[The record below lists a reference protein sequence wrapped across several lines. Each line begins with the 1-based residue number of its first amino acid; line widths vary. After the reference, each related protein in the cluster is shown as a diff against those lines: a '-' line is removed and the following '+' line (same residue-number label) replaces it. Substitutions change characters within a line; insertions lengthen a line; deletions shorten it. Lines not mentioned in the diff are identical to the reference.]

1 MTKRW
6 DIFQTQMWVFTEEK
20 KNTTTS
26 LWWPKTDTKVCSCKR
41 SKVVSSWRKGVN
53 KPWAKVQDWVFFFF
67 FDFER
72 ARVFVQRNLKENS
85 NSWWDLVYVW
95 EGDEEFKSERCRRRK
110 KTFWSLKN
118 LDGYQLSICV
128 SAWEWRPGFK

>member
-1 MTKRW
+1 MSQSTRLS
-6 DIFQTQMWVFTEEK
+6 F
-20 KNTTTS
+20 
-26 LWWPKTDTKVCSCKR
+26 
-41 SKVVSSWRKGVN
+41 
-53 KPWAKVQDWVFFFF
+53 FFFF

-85 NSWWDLVYVW
+85 NSWWDLVYVR

-110 KTFWSLKN
+110 KTFRSLKN

-128 SAWEWRPGFK
+128 SA